1 MVGGRSLFV
10 LSIRPF
16 DAGLYEDEGD
26 DDSDVLDE
34 DGRARLK
41 LKVENTIRWRKRV
54 NEDGEEVKESNT
66 RIVRW
71 SDGRWVSL
79 VDHVTGIL
87 TFFFS
92 SMSLYLGGEIF
103 DIHCQPLQREY
114 SHLFI
119 RQGKK
124 Q

>member
-1 MVGGRSLFV
+1 M
-10 LSIRPF
+10 
-16 DAGLYEDEGD
+16 GL
-26 DDSDVLDE
+26 
-34 DGRARLK
+34 
-41 LKVENTIRWRKRV
+41 
-54 NEDGEEVKESNT
+54 
-66 RIVRW
+66 
-71 SDGRWVSL
+71 SL

-87 TFFFS
+87 MFFFS

-124 Q
+124 QRSGR

>member
-87 TFFFS
+87 SFFFPACRYIWVAK
-92 SMSLYLGGEIF
+92 YLIF
-103 DIHCQPLQREY
+103 IVSPCKENIVTCL
-114 SHLFI
+114 
-119 RQGKK
+119 
-124 Q
+124 